1 VRGLNETYRH
11 VFDVLKLRRFLS
23 PVPIQVTAILAQVA
37 ILAPQLSSFMPRS
50 RVVPVVQIAP
60 QFAAITRNLC
70 LIMTDVA
77 PEVAPIPPPIVSKHR
92 SRTQSNQQ

>member
-1 VRGLNETYRH
+1 V
-11 VFDVLKLRRFLS
+11 
-23 PVPIQVTAILAQVA
+23 QVA
-37 ILAPQLSSFMPRS
+37 ILAPQLSSFVPRS

-70 LIMTDVA
+70 LIMPEVA
-77 PEVAPIPPPIVSKHR
+77 PEVAPIPPPILSKHR